1 MPEPARDAALILLS
15 IAYLGGAVL
24 MLVALAKVL
33 LAWSSSWSTSWRPGT
48 NDRDD
53 IDDLRQLAT
62 TAMTAVAS
70 SAGVTAPAV
79 DVVAVLG
86 VPIANSGE
94 PVAGDGGLAVTRFRV
109 GRPPTVVF
117 ASAAL
122 TGLSPAAVR
131 SLAAH
136 ELAHV
141 IRRERSSPAARF
153 AWLGGYLLLMV
164 AGASVSVI
172 GLAMSPQLGG
182 LALMATLAT
191 AVAFLALQVAF
202 DRREEIAADLF
213 AVELTLDLDAAAELM
228 RFLDEHVTRPL
239 PAGRFA
245 RAVTCLERRWFATHP
260 PALAR
265 LAAMRRRLA
274 EHPER

>member
-1 MPEPARDAALILLS
+1 MPEPARDATLILLS

-33 LAWSSSWSTSWRPGT
+33 LAWSSSWRPGADAHPAYRT
-48 NDRDD
+48 APGGRGD
-53 IDDLRQLAT
+53 IDDLRQLAA

-86 VPIANSGE
+86 VPIANSAE
-94 PVAGDGGLAVTRFRV
+94 PVTGDGGLAVTRFRV

-136 ELAHV
+136 D
-141 IRRERSSPAARF
+141 
-153 AWLGGYLLLMV
+153 LLT
-164 AGASVSVI
+164 APTGAS
-172 GLAMSPQLGG
+172 
-182 LALMATLAT
+182 
-191 AVAFLALQVAF
+191 
-202 DRREEIAADLF
+202 
-213 AVELTLDLDAAAELM
+213 
-228 RFLDEHVTRPL
+228 
-239 PAGRFA
+239 
-245 RAVTCLERRWFATHP
+245 
-260 PALAR
+260 
-265 LAAMRRRLA
+265 
-274 EHPER
+274 